1 MIKRLALLSVI
12 LMAFSTLPSQ
22 ASQVEVLHWW
32 TAGGELDALNELRSS
47 VEQTGNSWLNFPIKG
62 GGGNSALTVLRSR
75 AISGNPPTAA
85 LLKGPNIQE
94 WAQLGF
100 LTSLDEI
107 AANQQW
113 DSRLPEFIQAQMKYQ
128 GHYVAVPVNIHRMN
142 WLWANAKLF
151 RQANLHI
158 PTTLNGFLAVLPQLQ
173 AAGIK
178 PIAHTSEPWA
188 DAILFES
195 LSLSILGPQQYR
207 RAFVDLAPDMLAST
221 QMLEVFTKLRVL
233 SHYID
238 SGARGRSWDQ
248 ASQMLSEGDAAM
260 QIMGDWVAGYLTK
273 DQQTLSDNII
283 CSAFPGSQNSFIYNV
298 DSFAFFKLK
307 RVSAA
312 TKQAQVALASTIL
325 QPQLQVAFNRQKGSL
340 PVVNDIDTS
349 QFNRCTQQ
357 SALAY
362 QMALKQ
368 NTLVPT
374 FAQAMAT
381 TSYAQAAITRVVNNF
396 IYDKNMS
403 AQQAVIQ
410 LVNAVAAAQ

>member
-1 MIKRLALLSVI
+1 
-12 LMAFSTLPSQ
+12 
-22 ASQVEVLHWW
+22 
-32 TAGGELDALNELRSS
+32 
-47 VEQTGNSWLNFPIKG
+47 
-62 GGGNSALTVLRSR
+62 
-75 AISGNPPTAA
+75 
-85 LLKGPNIQE
+85 
-94 WAQLGF
+94 
-100 LTSLDEI
+100 
-107 AANQQW
+107 
-113 DSRLPEFIQAQMKYQ
+113 
-128 GHYVAVPVNIHRMN
+128 
-142 WLWANAKLF
+142 
-151 RQANLHI
+151 
-158 PTTLNGFLAVLPQLQ
+158 
-173 AAGIK
+173 
-178 PIAHTSEPWA
+178 
-188 DAILFES
+188 
-195 LSLSILGPQQYR
+195 
-207 RAFVDLAPDMLAST
+207 
-221 QMLEVFTKLRVL
+221 MLEVFTKLRVL

-307 RVSAA
+307 QVSAA